1 MLEENK
7 KEPTPQ
13 EVYQVWQNYF
23 EEQQKQI
30 LQFWT
35 QVMNNMWGQGK

>member
-1 MLEENK
+1 MTDKN

-13 EVYQVWQNYF
+13 DPFEVWQKYF
-23 EEQQKQI
+23 EQQQKEV

-35 QVMNNMWGQGK
+35 QVLNNMWGTGK

>member
-1 MLEENK
+1 MSTDNK
-7 KEPTPQ
+7 TPEPQDPF
-13 EVYQVWQNYF
+13 EVWQKYF

-35 QVMNNMWGQGK
+35 QVMNNMWGTGK